1 MKAEEV
7 YSKLKKMIARAAAGI
22 TGRTSTTNS
31 DGSVTVTINF
41 TSGSPLSFTIN
52 PVKGEDG
59 VGFKNAKIKE
69 VTNVNNEREYH
80 LILINDKDKEIDAG
94 ILPTNDDT
102 FQDYEPNKEFKEGTL
117 IVYNDKIYKVNNDF
131 TSSDI
136 DSDILNGNIV
146 LYVGGNS
153 YDDTSIKTQIN
164 NLKNDKVD
172 KVSGKSLLDDSEIA
186 RLATL
191 KNYDDTSIKNDI
203 KTVSDGLMASA
214 GYSADYKT
222 IDIVTVGGVKK
233 SIPLLPVIS
242 HAKITELEDVDETN
256 QGNNK
261 ILVYNSSTGKHEYK
275 EVTGTDE
282 KVKMDSSSD
291 AEYLGDLIDKTTIQ
305 INSSGQLIAKNL
317 DGLDATIK
325 ELNYIKGIKMPV
337 QDLVTLFA
345 NGGLKYIDAPFP
357 TFADLASYDTSSL
370 LEGINYITRVLS
382 DETKDGSITS
392 YMIKKGGSPIF
403 YGYLGDS
410 RDFTTSPINLSS
422 EVTGKLQ
429 AKNIDTD
436 ALFALLSIS
445 DVYNTLTAKNE
456 IFSTHGAKALYDE
469 LIAAIGSKADS
480 IDITNHINDTNIHV
494 SKTQTD
500 LWNTVSDKVSQTELQ
515 TELDGKLDKTYVPI
529 IPSSEPTKK
538 VVGSIWLA

>member
-22 TGRTSTTNS
+22 TGRTSTTNA
-31 DGSVTVTINF
+31 DGSVTVTISF

-94 ILPTNDDT
+94 ILPTNDM

-136 DSDILNGNIV
+136 DSDILNGNIG

-191 KNYDDTSIKNDI
+191 KNYNDASIKNEI
-203 KTVSDGLMASA
+203 KTVADGLMASA

-242 HAKITELEDVDETN
+242 HAKITELEDVDKTN

-261 ILVYNSSTGKHEYK
+261 TLVYNSSTGKHEYK

-291 AEYLGDLIDKTTIQ
+291 AKYLGDSIDKTTIQ

-345 NGGLKYIDAPFP
+345 NGGLKYIDAPFS

>member
-22 TGRTSTTNS
+22 TGRTSTTNA
-31 DGSVTVTINF
+31 DGSVTVTISF

-94 ILPTNDDT
+94 ILPTNDM

-136 DSDILNGNIV
+136 DSDILNGNIG

-191 KNYDDTSIKNDI
+191 KNYNDASIKNEI
-203 KTVSDGLMASA
+203 KTVADGLMASA

-242 HAKITELEDVDETN
+242 HAKITELEDVDKTN

-261 ILVYNSSTGKHEYK
+261 TLVYNSSTGKHEYK

-291 AEYLGDLIDKTTIQ
+291 AKYLGDSIDKTTIQ

-345 NGGLKYIDAPFP
+345 NGGLKYIDAPFS

-500 LWNTVSDKVSQTELQ
+500 LWNTVSNKVSQTELQ

>member
-7 YSKLKKMIARAAAGI
+7 YSKLKKMIARSAAGI
-22 TGRTSTTNS
+22 TGRTSTTNA
-31 DGSVTVTINF
+31 DGSVTVTISF

-69 VTNVNNEREYH
+69 VTNINNEREYH

-94 ILPTNDDT
+94 ILPTNDDM

-117 IVYNDKIYKVNNDF
+117 LVYNDKIYKVNNDF

-136 DSDILNGNIV
+136 DSDILNGNIG

-153 YDDTSIKTQIN
+153 YDDTSIRTQIN

-191 KNYDDTSIKNDI
+191 KNYDDTSIKNEI
-203 KTVSDGLMASA
+203 KTVADGLMASA

-242 HAKITELEDVDETN
+242 HAKITELEDVDKTN

-261 ILVYNSSTGKHEYK
+261 TLVYNSSTGKHEYK

-282 KVKMDSSSD
+282 KVKMDSLSD
-291 AEYLGDLIDKTTIQ
+291 AKYLGDLIDKTTIQ
-305 INSSGQLIAKNL
+305 TNSSGQLIAKNL

-345 NGGLKYIDAPFP
+345 NGGLKYIDAPFS

-410 RDFTTSPINLSS
+410 RDFTTSPIDLSS

-445 DVYNTLTAKNE
+445 DVYHTLTAKNE

>member
-1 MKAEEV
+1 MKADEV

-22 TGRTSTTNS
+22 TGRTSTTNA
-31 DGSVTVTINF
+31 DGSVTVTISF

-94 ILPTNDDT
+94 ILPTNDDM

-117 IVYNDKIYKVNNDF
+117 IVYNDKIYKANNDV

-136 DSDILNGNIV
+136 DTDIVNGNIG

-191 KNYDDTSIKNDI
+191 KNYDDTSIKNEI

-242 HAKITELEDVDETN
+242 HAKITELEDVDKTN

-291 AEYLGDLIDKTTIQ
+291 AKYLEDLIDKTTIQ
-305 INSSGQLIAKNL
+305 TNSSGQLIAKNL

>member
-7 YSKLKKMIARAAAGI
+7 YSKLKKMIAQSAAGI
-22 TGRTSTTNS
+22 TGRTSTTNP
-31 DGSVTVTINF
+31 DGSVTITISF
-41 TSGSPLSFTIN
+41 TSGSPLSFTIS

-59 VGFKNAKIKE
+59 VGFKDVKIKE
-69 VTNVNNEREYH
+69 VTNANNETEYH
-80 LILINDKDKEIDAG
+80 LIIVNDKDKEIDAG
-94 ILPTNDDT
+94 ILPTNDNM
-102 FQDYEPNKEFKEGTL
+102 FQDYEHNKEFKEGTL
-117 IVYNDKIYKVNNDF
+117 IVYNDKIYKVDCDF
-131 TSSDI
+131 TSTDI
-136 DSDILNGNIV
+136 NTDILNGNIR

-153 YDDTSIKTQIN
+153 YDDSSIKIQIN
-164 NLKNDKVD
+164 NLQNNKVD

-186 RLATL
+186 RLASL

-242 HAKITELEDVDETN
+242 HAKITEFEDVDETH

-261 ILVYNSSTGKHEYK
+261 TLVYNSSTGKHEYK

-291 AEYLGDLIDKTTIQ
+291 AKYLGDLIDKTTIQ
-305 INSSGQLIAKNL
+305 TNSSGQLIVKNL
-317 DGLDATIK
+317 DGLDASIT
-325 ELNYIKGIKMPV
+325 ELNYIKGLKMPV

-345 NGGLKYIDAPFP
+345 NGGLKALNGPFG
-357 TFADLASYDTSSL
+357 TYADLLSYDTNSL
-370 LEGINYITRVLS
+370 LDNVSYLVRVLN
-382 DETKDGSITS
+382 DETHDGKISA
-392 YMIKKGGSPIF
+392 YLVKKGEPPIF

-445 DVYNTLTAKNE
+445 DVYNTLTANNE

-500 LWNTVSDKVSQTELQ
+500 LWNTVSDKVSKTELQ

>member
-7 YSKLKKMIARAAAGI
+7 YSKLKKMIARAATGI
-22 TGRTSTTNS
+22 TGRTSTTNA
-31 DGSVTVTINF
+31 DGSVTVTISF

-52 PVKGEDG
+52 PIKGEDG

-94 ILPTNDDT
+94 ILPTNDM

-153 YDDTSIKTQIN
+153 YDDTSIRTQIN

-242 HAKITELEDVDETN
+242 HAKITELEDVDKTN

-261 ILVYNSSTGKHEYK
+261 TLVYNSSTGKHEYK

-291 AEYLGDLIDKTTIQ
+291 AKYLEDLIDKTTIQ
-305 INSSGQLIAKNL
+305 TNSSGQLIAKNL

-445 DVYNTLTAKNE
+445 DVYNTLTTNNE

-469 LIAAIGSKADS
+469 LIATIGSKADS

-515 TELDGKLDKTYVPI
+515 TELDGKLDKTYIPI